1 MSEPIQEV
9 LDDVIIVDES
19 HIEQVEQEE
28 VIIVEDDESEIT
40 CWGCREGILN
50 QLGHIDPG
58 GCLYYEPYTDD
69 EAIETMSVAES
80 ITDK

>member
-1 MSEPIQEV
+1 MSEPVTEDNV
-9 LDDVIIVDES
+9 LIVDEYQAD
-19 HIEQVEQEE
+19 QVEY
-28 VIIVEDDESEIT
+28 IEDDESEVT

-50 QLGHIDPG
+50 QLGHVDPG
-58 GCLYYEPYTDD
+58 GCLYYEAYDD